1 MTTVSRNVTS
11 RVSRTRWWAERRR
24 RRSSGCSLPR
34 GGWVNHTAGLHPH
47 GGFETGR
54 SIDATNKVTGA
65 LHASILERFGVDA
78 SSYGN
83 PMGSPIA
90 GI

>member
-1 MTTVSRNVTS
+1 MPDSRDRAPIAFAIAAN
-11 RVSRTRWWAERRR
+11 
-24 RRSSGCSLPR
+24 GK
-34 GGWVNHTAGLHPH
+34 N
-47 GGFETGR
+47 
-54 SIDATNKVTGA
+54 TGA
-65 LHASILERFGVDA
+65 LHASILNRFGMDV